1 MTDLRS
7 QLRMLQ
13 CCDSAFPSGAFAFSS
28 GLETLVNE
36 GRVKTAQDLHDLLKA
51 QVIPRWLDF
60 DRPFLRQA
68 FARAQSPD
76 ALLDLDR
83 QCHLQ
88 NTVERLASAS
98 RRIGRSL
105 LTVHARIATPGA
117 KAYQTHLRASG
128 PPDATGYEPIVQGLI
143 GAGLG
148 LDLSQTE
155 TGAINTVVTGV
166 TSAAVRLGKLGALD
180 AQAVL
185 ASVCATMATG
195 LSAPAPERPGAF
207 APLVEIAAQR
217 RAAEQISLFAN

>member
-36 GRVKTAQDLHDLLKA
+36 GRVKSATDLHQLLDG

-68 FARAQSPD
+68 FASAQDPD
-76 ALLDLDR
+76 ALYQIDTR
-83 QCHLQ
+83 CHLQ
-88 NTVERLASAS
+88 NTVERLARAS

-117 KAYQTHLRASG
+117 KAYQDHLRANA
-128 PPDATGYEPIVQGLI
+128 PPEATGYEPIVQGML

-148 LDLSQTE
+148 LDLSQAE
-155 TGAINTVVTGV
+155 VGALNTVVTGV

-185 ASVCATMATG
+185 AAAANAMVAG
-195 LSAPAPERPGAF
+195 LSCPAPEYPGAF

-217 RAAEQISLFAN
+217 RTAEQISLFAN